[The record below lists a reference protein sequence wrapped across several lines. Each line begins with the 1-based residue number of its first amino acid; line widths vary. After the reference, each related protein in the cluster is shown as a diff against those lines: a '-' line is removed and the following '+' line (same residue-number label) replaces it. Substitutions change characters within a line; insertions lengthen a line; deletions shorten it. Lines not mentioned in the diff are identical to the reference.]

1 MQQQPNYNKDF
12 AKVYDELM
20 SGTKYERWESLLKDL
35 IKKNSIKKGI
45 ALDIACGTG
54 AISKMLLDMGFSRVY
69 GLDMSADML
78 VQAQEKLKPYG
89 DRFQVIHRD
98 MANFSQPQQYD
109 LVVSFYDSINYVLNP
124 EDVQKMIG
132 NVRNCLN
139 LGGHFIFDMNTK
151 EHVWMSQKNP
161 EREFKIN
168 GGIAKFK
175 FSGTEDIWQLDIE
188 AKYENGRSF
197 RETHLERGYS
207 SEEIGKM
214 LREANLNLVEL
225 ISENKV
231 YWDKK
236 EHLSRQYY
244 VARKDL

>member
-1 MQQQPNYNKDF
+1 MQQQPNYKKDF

-20 SGTKYERWESLLKDL
+20 SGTKYDRWASLLNDL

-54 AISKMLLDMGFSRVY
+54 AIAKILLDMGFSKVY
-69 GLDMSADML
+69 GLDQSADML
-78 VQAQEKLKPYG
+78 LQAQEKLKSYG
-89 DRFQVIHRD
+89 DRFQVIHSD
-98 MANFSQPQQYD
+98 MANFSQPRQYD
-109 LVVSFYDSINYVLNP
+109 LAVSFYDSINYVLNP
-124 EDVQKMIG
+124 VDVQKMIS
-132 NVRNCLN
+132 NVRDCLN
-139 LGGHFIFDMNTK
+139 LGGYFIFDMNTK

-161 EREFKIN
+161 EREFKVN
-168 GGIAKFK
+168 EGIVRFK
-175 FSGTEDIWQLDIE
+175 FGGAEDIWSLNIE
-188 AKYENGRSF
+188 ANYKDGSSF
-197 RETHLERGYS
+197 KETHLERGYS

-214 LREANLNLVEL
+214 LSTEHLNLIEL